1 MNKTSILILVFSVV
15 SFIAGSFLSDW
26 KSPEIANTVEKLPA
40 NTEPLSKKLDTYS
53 CPMHPHVNQPQAG
66 QCPICNMSLVKQTVT
81 HTSSAILINPSVLHN
96 FSIKTAVV
104 KKGTM
109 YRELLTYGY
118 VNKIESVAEKI
129 IAAPVSG
136 KITFLVEKIADNE
149 TKQNELLLTIDSNA
163 WKKLQ
168 QSYLTALDKK
178 DVRQLRTITQ
188 QLSALNFKIKDI
200 QQLKHTRVPTSLFN
214 IYSDKRGI
222 IKNLKIKLGQQVK
235 KDSELFS
242 LAPVYPIIGYAE
254 VFEGQWRWLEAGHRA
269 QMIIHSV
276 PNISWQGQVLEV
288 DDILMNRSRTIKT
301 KLGFKAQDNVLL
313 KAGMQANFTIFA
325 APKEQVVYVPQDAV
339 IRTANKARVMLAL
352 GQGRFK
358 AVNVKIGLEDG
369 RRIEI
374 LEGVTEGMQV
384 VSSGQFL
391 LDSESQLRAELQRMQ
406 Q

>member
-1 MNKTSILILVFSVV
+1 MSKTTVLIIIFSVI
-15 SFIAGSFLSDW
+15 SFVMGSFLSDW
-26 KSPEIANTVEKLPA
+26 KNPAIANTVSKSPGT
-40 NTEPLSKKLDTYS
+40 TEQLTQNSEFYT
-53 CPMHPHVNQPQAG
+53 CPMHSHVNQAQAG
-66 QCPICNMSLVKQTVT
+66 LCPICSMSLVKKLATNSGST
-81 HTSSAILINPSVLHN
+81 ILVNPSVLHN
-96 FSIKTAVV
+96 FSIKTATV

-118 VNKIESVAEKI
+118 VNKVDTIAEKKFT
-129 IAAPVSG
+129 APVPG
-136 KITFLVEKIADNE
+136 KITFLSEKTNDSE
-149 TKQNELLLTIDSNA
+149 TSRNELLVTIDSSQ

-168 QSYLTALDKK
+168 QSYLNALDNKK
-178 DVRQLRTITQ
+178 VRDLRNITQ
-188 QLSALNFKIKDI
+188 QLSALNFRIKEI
-200 QQLKHTRVPTSLFN
+200 QQLKHTRAPSRLFN

-222 IKNLKIKLGQQVK
+222 IKNLKVKLGQQVE
-235 KDSELFS
+235 KDSTLFS

-254 VFEGQWRWLEAGHRA
+254 IFEGQWRWLEKGHRA

-276 PNISWQGQVLEV
+276 PNIAWQGEVLEV

-301 KLGFKAQDNVLL
+301 KLGFKVQDNVLL

-325 APKEQVVYVPQDAV
+325 APKTQVTYVPQDAV
-339 IRTANKARVMLAL
+339 IRTANKARVMQSL
-352 GQGRFK
+352 GNGQFK
-358 AVNVKIGLEDG
+358 AVDVKIGLEDG

-374 LEGVTEGMQV
+374 LEGVSEGMQV